1 MKKVLNELQDVGA
14 LSNNNLSFLTAYHFF
29 EEPNLQKRQSA
40 MNANSQ
46 KKIIFSLS
54 LKKKLV
60 YRQTNSRILWPMV
73 LKFPPWISHWLIT
86 YYKVASSNTSRL
98 EAKAGFFRL
107 LMKGFLILMYCD
119 LLTKT
124 KTCWSLKW
132 MVDPSKLW
140 NQVPS
145 LDHFVF

>member
-60 YRQTNSRILWPMV
+60 YRQTNSRIL
-73 LKFPPWISHWLIT
+73 
-86 YYKVASSNTSRL
+86 
-98 EAKAGFFRL
+98 
-107 LMKGFLILMYCD
+107 
-119 LLTKT
+119 
-124 KTCWSLKW
+124 
-132 MVDPSKLW
+132 
-140 NQVPS
+140 
-145 LDHFVF
+145 